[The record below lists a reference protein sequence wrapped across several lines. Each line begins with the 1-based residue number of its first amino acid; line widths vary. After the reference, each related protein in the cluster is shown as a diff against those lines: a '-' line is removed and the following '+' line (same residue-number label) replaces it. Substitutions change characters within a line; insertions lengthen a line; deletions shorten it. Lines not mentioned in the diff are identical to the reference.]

1 MSSQAL
7 GEIETEDKVL
17 VVRRIHVTY
26 HLKLEPEQREAAER
40 AHRLHAEKCP
50 VARTI
55 RDCVEITTRL
65 EMEDLT
71 NS

>member
-1 MSSQAL
+1 LSSQAL

-26 HLKLEPEQREAAER
+26 HLKLEPEQRDAAER
-40 AHRLHAEKCP
+40 AHQVHAEYCP

-55 RDCVEITTRL
+55 RDCVDITTRL

-71 NS
+71 GD

>member
-1 MSSQAL
+1 LYSEVV

-17 VVRRIHVTY
+17 VVRRIRVTY
-26 HLKLEPEQREAAER
+26 YLKLDEQMRSPAER
-40 AHRLHAEKCP
+40 AYDIHADYCP

-65 EMEDLT
+65 ELEFLT
-71 NS
+71 PD